1 MCWERFTLMSYRCVY
16 VRYADKISLKDN
28 NLLVKNDKGEVVIP
42 LEDIAMVLLEDNRT
56 SITAKLMASLAQNYI
71 GLIIC
76 DDTFL
81 PCSITLPLHMHYR
94 QLRTFHLQMDVK
106 KPFNSQCWEIIIKAK
121 IRNQRKVIELTN
133 RNEYCIERLKDLEK
147 EVKSADKTNR
157 ESAAAKIF
165 FDGLYG
171 SYFIRRQKNEDAI
184 NAALNYGYTIL
195 ATNMSRLL
203 AMYGFNTMLGIHHC
217 SQSNN
222 FNLSYDLV
230 EPYRTLVDYY
240 VYENLDDLDY
250 PLPVSIKKGLIRLLI
265 EPVWINKKKYLTE
278 HAMEEMI
285 LSYINALENEDS
297 KRLLMPEIM
306 QKENNEED
314 EVIL

>member
-1 MCWERFTLMSYRCVY
+1 MSYRCVY
-16 VRYADKISLKDN
+16 VRYADKLSLRDN
-28 NLLVKNDKGEVVIP
+28 NLVAKNDKGEVIVP

-56 SITAKLMASLAQNYI
+56 IITAKLMASLAQNYI

-94 QLRTFHLQMDVK
+94 QLRTFNMQMEIK
-106 KPFNSQCWEIIIKAK
+106 KPFNSQCWEMIVKAK

-133 RNEYCIERLKDLEK
+133 KNEYCMERLKELEK

-157 ESAAAKIF
+157 EGLAAKVF

-171 SYFIRRQKNEDAI
+171 SYFVRKTKSEDAI

-203 AMYGFNTMLGIHHC
+203 AMYGFNTMLGIHHR

-230 EPYRTLVDYY
+230 EPFRSLVDYY

-250 PLPVSIKKGLIRLLI
+250 PLTTSTKKGLIRLLV
-265 EPVWINKKKYLTE
+265 EPIWIHSKKYLAE

-285 LSYINALENEDS
+285 LSYIRALENEDS
-297 KRLLMPEIM
+297 KLLLMPEIIEKESI
-306 QKENNEED
+306 QKD
-314 EVIL
+314 EILL